1 MKVKCIS
8 NTGKALNGYQRKP
21 LGSSDITQYGQLEIS
36 KEYIVMGMIMSEGYL
51 SYLVDDGVISA
62 CPYQLFEVIDNK
74 LTSNWFFKSF
84 TKDDDIY
91 PYQEAVWGYYE
102 LCFDTNH
109 YEQLVDME
117 ENAMRIY
124 FRRKIEIENE
134 LLE

>member
-1 MKVKCIS
+1 MKVICKS
-8 NTGKALNGYQRKP
+8 NTGKALTGYERKP
-21 LGSSDITQYGQLEIS
+21 LGCSEITQYGQLEIG
-36 KEYIVMGMIMSEGYL
+36 KEYLVMGMIMSKGYL

-62 CPYQLFEVIDNK
+62 CPYQLFEIIDNK
-74 LTSNWFFKSF
+74 LTSNWYFKAF